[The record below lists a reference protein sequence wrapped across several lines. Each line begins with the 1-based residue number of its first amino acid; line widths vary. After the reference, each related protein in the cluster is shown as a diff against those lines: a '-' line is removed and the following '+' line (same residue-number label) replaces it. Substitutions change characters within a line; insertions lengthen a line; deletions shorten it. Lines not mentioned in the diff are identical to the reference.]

1 MNIKDIETIENVS
14 RERLYSVIFHLQEEL
29 KRQELMFRE
38 QTASM
43 NKAYSDLYGKWD
55 KERAKRKQLELVIKE
70 IKDITIL
77 NENYLKDKS

>member
-1 MNIKDIETIENVS
+1 MDIKDIETIENVS
-14 RERLYSVIFHLQEEL
+14 RERLYSVIFHLVEEF

-43 NKAYSDLYGKWD
+43 NKAYGDLYGKWD